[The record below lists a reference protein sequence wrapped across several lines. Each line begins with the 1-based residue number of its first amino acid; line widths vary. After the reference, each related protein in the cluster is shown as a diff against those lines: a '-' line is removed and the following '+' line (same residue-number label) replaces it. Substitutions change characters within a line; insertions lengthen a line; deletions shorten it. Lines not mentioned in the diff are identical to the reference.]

1 MENQFT
7 APILPETPI
16 ARVNGALVNR
26 FVGAMVSIVGTVE
39 GVYGDRTT
47 IRSSDNMSIA
57 INTPSGFQYPQ
68 GKVVEVIGTVENN
81 GSITLQYATG
91 FDGDY
96 NAAGYNK
103 LVEYMNG
110 KFHGEVF

>member
-7 APILPETPI
+7 APILPVLLVLSPVISYETPI

-47 IRSSDNMSIA
+47 IRSSVCC
-57 INTPSGFQYPQ
+57 G
-68 GKVVEVIGTVENN
+68 
-81 GSITLQYATG
+81 GSNP
-91 FDGDY
+91 DR
-96 NAAGYNK
+96 
-103 LVEYMNG
+103 
-110 KFHGEVF
+110 